1 MAVRVSRRSLFVML
15 AAPAA
20 VLSSAALV
28 AQRATAAKL
37 PPVTVYKDPNC
48 GCCSLWGT
56 HLEQAGFAVRYVN
69 STDLAAVRAKY
80 RVPRSLQSCH
90 TAILDGLVVEG
101 HVPAADVKRLLAERP
116 NVLGIAVPGMPIGSP
131 GMEQGTRRQSYA
143 VMSFDAAGKTAIF
156 AEH

>member
-1 MAVRVSRRSLFVML
+1 MAVRLTRRSLMVML

-20 VLSSAALV
+20 LLNARVLR
-28 AQRATAAKL
+28 AQRGAAAKL

-48 GCCSLWGT
+48 GCCSLWGQ

-69 STDLAAVRAKY
+69 AADLTSIRTKY

-90 TAILDGLVVEG
+90 TALVDGLVVEG

-143 VMSFDAAGKTAIF
+143 VMSFDAGGKTAVF